1 MIKLKCKKLYKG
13 FFKIFCNNKKMR
25 DFSKIILFIAYQ
37 LLSSIVMGIILSKLF
52 ANNNNWGDLIG
63 MVVGINLGFIIAV
76 STILINLLRKLK
88 IKKRYLF
95 ITPILL
101 SVSLFILLWLISIIS
116 NYTQYNII
124 IIFLLTNLVIIYL
137 YYKSK
142 NIKIL

>member
-1 MIKLKCKKLYKG
+1 
-13 FFKIFCNNKKMR
+13 MR

-37 LLSSIVMGIILSKLF
+37 LLSSIIMGIVLSKLF

-63 MVVGINLGFIIAV
+63 MIVGIYLGFIIAV

-88 IKKRYLF
+88 IKKRYL
-95 ITPILL
+95 IILPILL
-101 SVSLFILLWLISIIS
+101 SISLFILLWLISIIS

-142 NIKIL
+142 KIKIL

>member
-1 MIKLKCKKLYKG
+1 
-13 FFKIFCNNKKMR
+13 MR
-25 DFSKIILFIAYQ
+25 DFIKIILFIAYQ
-37 LLSSIVMGIILSKLF
+37 LLSSIIMGIILSKLF

-63 MVVGINLGFIIAV
+63 MVVGIYLGFIIAV
-76 STILINLLRKLK
+76 STILIYLLRKLK

-95 ITPILL
+95 ILPILL
-101 SVSLFILLWLISIIS
+101 SISLFILLWLISIIS

-142 NIKIL
+142 KIKIL

>member
-1 MIKLKCKKLYKG
+1 
-13 FFKIFCNNKKMR
+13 MR
-25 DFSKIILFIAYQ
+25 DFGKIILFIAYQ
-37 LLSSIVMGIILSKLF
+37 LLSSIIMGIILSKLF

-63 MVVGINLGFIIAV
+63 MVVGIYLGFIIAV

-88 IKKRYLF
+88 IKKRYLI

-101 SVSLFILLWLISIIS
+101 SISLFILLWLISIIS

-142 NIKIL
+142 KIKILWKKKN

>member
-1 MIKLKCKKLYKG
+1 
-13 FFKIFCNNKKMR
+13 MR
-25 DFSKIILFIAYQ
+25 DFIKIILFIAYQ
-37 LLSSIVMGIILSKLF
+37 LLSSIIMGIVLSKLF

-63 MVVGINLGFIIAV
+63 MIVGIYLGFIIAV

-95 ITPILL
+95 ILPILL
-101 SVSLFILLWLISIIS
+101 SISLFILLWLISIIS

-142 NIKIL
+142 KIKIL

>member
-1 MIKLKCKKLYKG
+1 MK
-13 FFKIFCNNKKMR
+13 
-25 DFSKIILFIAYQ
+25 DFRKIILFIAYQ
-37 LLSSIVMGIILSKLF
+37 LLSSIAMGIILSKLF

-63 MVVGINLGFIIAV
+63 MVVGIYLGFIIAV
-76 STILINLLRKLK
+76 STILINLLRKFK
-88 IKKRYLF
+88 IKKRYLI

-101 SVSLFILLWLISIIS
+101 SINLFILLWLISIIS
-116 NYTQYNII
+116 NYTLYNII

>member
-1 MIKLKCKKLYKG
+1 
-13 FFKIFCNNKKMR
+13 MR
-25 DFSKIILFIAYQ
+25 DFIKIILFIAYQ
-37 LLSSIVMGIILSKLF
+37 LLSSIIMGIVLSKLF

-63 MVVGINLGFIIAV
+63 MIVGIYLGFIIAV

-88 IKKRYLF
+88 IKKRYL
-95 ITPILL
+95 IILPILL
-101 SVSLFILLWLISIIS
+101 SISLFILLWLISIIS

-142 NIKIL
+142 KINIL

>member
-1 MIKLKCKKLYKG
+1 
-13 FFKIFCNNKKMR
+13 MR

-37 LLSSIVMGIILSKLF
+37 LLSSIIMGIILSKLF

-63 MVVGINLGFIIAV
+63 MVVGIYLGFIIAV

-95 ITPILL
+95 ILPILL
-101 SVSLFILLWLISIIS
+101 SISLFILLWLISIIS

-142 NIKIL
+142 KIKIL

>member
-1 MIKLKCKKLYKG
+1 
-13 FFKIFCNNKKMR
+13 MR
-25 DFSKIILFIAYQ
+25 DFGKIILFIAYQ
-37 LLSSIVMGIILSKLF
+37 LLSSIIMGIILSKLF

-63 MVVGINLGFIIAV
+63 MVVGIYLGFIIAV

-88 IKKRYLF
+88 IKKRYLI

-101 SVSLFILLWLISIIS
+101 SISLFILLWLISIIS

-142 NIKIL
+142 KIKIL

>member
-1 MIKLKCKKLYKG
+1 
-13 FFKIFCNNKKMR
+13 MR

-37 LLSSIVMGIILSKLF
+37 LLSSIIMGIILSKLF
-52 ANNNNWGDLIG
+52 AKNNNWGDLIG
-63 MVVGINLGFIIAV
+63 MVVGIYLGFIIAV

-95 ITPILL
+95 ILPILL
-101 SVSLFILLWLISIIS
+101 SISLFILLWLISIIS

-142 NIKIL
+142 KIKIL